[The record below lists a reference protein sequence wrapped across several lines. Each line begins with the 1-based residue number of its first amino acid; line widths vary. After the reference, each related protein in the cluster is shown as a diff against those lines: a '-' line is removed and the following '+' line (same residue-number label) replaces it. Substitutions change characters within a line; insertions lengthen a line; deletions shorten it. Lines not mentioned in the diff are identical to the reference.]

1 MPRQKPRQNQ
11 NWCEKYRAVCF
22 TDIKG
27 QNEGVEKIKNF
38 VRNFPAKKAII
49 LQGPVGTGK
58 TSLIHAL
65 ANEMN
70 FEILELNASDLRN
83 REQLEKILKPAV
95 EQKSLTKTGKII
107 LVDEVDGVTATDYGG
122 LSELNR
128 LIHLTKFPIFITAN
142 DIWQSKF
149 KELRK
154 KSELIQLKEVDYKII
169 FLILENIAKAEN
181 SPLKYEDIKAI
192 AIKAKGDVRA
202 AINDLQTASIMK
214 STGEDISILS
224 ISERDKEQ
232 DIFNAL
238 KQVFKT
244 PTNLETLRIF
254 DNVNMPIEKIALW
267 LEKNIPEEYST
278 AEELAKAHE
287 ALSKADIFK
296 GRIYK
301 QQYWRFSVYQNILL
315 SAGISSAKKQINLG
329 FTKYNKPDRIL
340 KIWLSNKKNEQKKS
354 IAQKYGK
361 FTHCSKKRAIK
372 EFHFLKYILKNPR
385 IQKQL
390 KLNEKE
396 IEYINN
402 LN

>member
-1 MPRQKPRQNQ
+1 MQTQQ
-11 NWCEKYRAVCF
+11 NWCEKYRAVYF

-27 QNEGVEKIKNF
+27 QEEGIIKIKQF
-38 VRNFPAKKAII
+38 IQQFPKTKAII

-70 FEILELNASDLRN
+70 LEILELNASDLRN
-83 REQLEKILKPAV
+83 REQLGKILKPAT
-95 EQKSLTKTGKII
+95 EQRSLIKSGKVI
-107 LVDEVDGVTATDYGG
+107 LVDEVDGVTATDRGG
-122 LSELNR
+122 LSELIR
-128 LIHLTKFPIFITAN
+128 LINTTKFPIFITAN

-149 KELRK
+149 KDLRR
-154 KSELIQLKEVDYKII
+154 KSELIQLKEVDYRII
-169 FLILENIAKAEN
+169 FSIIEAIAKKEN
-181 SPLKYEDIKAI
+181 SKLNYEHIKAI
-192 AIKAKGDVRA
+192 AIKSKGDVRA
-202 AINDLQTASIMK
+202 AINDLQIAAREAEQG
-214 STGEDISILS
+214 GEISILS
-224 ISERDKEQ
+224 MSERDKEQ

-267 LEKNIPEEYST
+267 LEKNIPEEYSG
-278 AEELAKAHE
+278 EELAKAYE

-301 QQYWRFSVYQNILL
+301 QQYWRFLVYQNILL
-315 SAGISSAKKQINLG
+315 SAGISSAKKQVNLG

-340 KIWLSNKKNEQKKS
+340 KIWISNRKNEQKKT
-354 IAQKYGK
+354 IAQKYAK
-361 FTHCSKKRAIK
+361 FSHCSKRRALH
-372 EFHFLKYILKNPR
+372 EFHFLKYILKSPTA
-385 IQKQL
+385 QKKL
-390 KLNEKE
+390 RLNEQE
-396 IEYINN
+396 VEYINK